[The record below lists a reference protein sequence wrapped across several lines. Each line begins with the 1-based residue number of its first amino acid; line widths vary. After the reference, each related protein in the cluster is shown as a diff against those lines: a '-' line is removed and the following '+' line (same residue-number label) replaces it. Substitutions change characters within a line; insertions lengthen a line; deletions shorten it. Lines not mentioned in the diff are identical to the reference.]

1 MGFPDGAAVKNLPA
15 YLCRRRKRR
24 RFHPW
29 VGKTP
34 WRREWQLTPVFLPGE
49 SHGQRSL
56 AGYSPCG
63 CKSQSQLSTHTY
75 THTHAHARTRA
86 HTCNL
91 GPAFF
96 FFNWSK
102 LLYSVMLVSAVQK
115 RESAVCIYVSP
126 ASWAS
131 LPSPAPSTPL
141 SHHGTRNTLCAGQ
154 RLPSSCLSYTWW
166 CVYISVTLPARPAL
180 LSPPCPMSDML
191 LVNFLVSKYRSQE
204 AAVNTEERI

>member
-1 MGFPDGAAVKNLPA
+1 MDRGAWQATAHVVARVKHNWA
-15 YLCRRRKRR
+15 
-24 RFHPW
+24 H
-29 VGKTP
+29 
-34 WRREWQLTPVFLPGE
+34 
-49 SHGQRSL
+49 
-56 AGYSPCG
+56 
-63 CKSQSQLSTHTY
+63 THT
-75 THTHAHARTRA
+75 HTRMHMHAHARTHA
-86 HTCNL
+86 IL
-91 GPAFF
+91 DLLFF

-141 SHHGTRNTLCAGQ
+141 GHHGTRNTLCAGQ

>member
-1 MGFPDGAAVKNLPA
+1 MQE
-15 YLCRRRKRR
+15 
-24 RFHPW
+24 
-29 VGKTP
+29 TQ
-34 WRREWQLTPVFLPGE
+34 ETPVPSLGGEDPLEEIMATHSSILAWRIPWTEEPGRLQPMWLQE
-49 SHGQRSL
+49 SNTTEH
-56 AGYSPCG
+56 
-63 CKSQSQLSTHTY
+63 THI
-75 THTHAHARTRA
+75 HTHACTCTHTRA
-86 HTCNL
+86 HTQSWTCF
-91 GPAFF
+91 FF

-141 SHHGTRNTLCAGQ
+141 GHHGTRNTLCAGQ